1 MNQPLVYLTR
11 GVSGSCKNLFSVSIK
26 QLYPNTIVCS
36 ADDYFTNKEGVY
48 NFNPANL
55 DEAHNVCRNKFEQAL
70 IENQKVIIVNNTNVN
85 EKQFGFYIDKAEIY
99 KYKVI
104 SLVLE
109 RRHEGWNTHN
119 VPPETLERQKNSIIE
134 SLKLI

>member
-11 GVSGSCKNLFSVSIK
+11 GVSGSGKNFFAESIK

-85 EKQFGFYIDKAEIY
+85 EKQFGFYIDNQY
-99 KYKVI
+99 TMFVI
-104 SLVLE
+104 
-109 RRHEGWNTHN
+109 
-119 VPPETLERQKNSIIE
+119 
-134 SLKLI
+134 

>member
-11 GVSGSCKNLFSVSIK
+11 GVSGSGKNFFAESIK